1 MRDAESSDEHTPLG
15 SGISAHE
22 PAESFILPG
31 LPQRGSDE
39 RNGEMNPGSQV
50 LFFIIVSFSGSVK
63 VGGPQR
69 CGWKKASEQNRMTT

>member
-1 MRDAESSDEHTPLG
+1 MRDAESSDEHMPLG

-22 PAESFILPG
+22 PAKSFILPG

-39 RNGEMNPGSQV
+39 QNGEKRPGSQV
-50 LFFIIVSFSGSVK
+50 LLFIIVSFSSSVK

-69 CGWKKASEQNRMTT
+69 FGGKKSANKIE